1 LAIGGI
7 APSKM
12 NGSFPVDSHAGRL
25 RIGPQKLPDDLAV
38 SALVGIGVVG
48 YFKLPKAQKPE
59 SAKTG

>member
-1 LAIGGI
+1 
-7 APSKM
+7 M